1 MKNKEEEGMRFK
13 IVIMALVLVLLPAGL
28 ALAQAPAT
36 IYDTLVAAGNF
47 KTLVAAI
54 DKANVSEVKKLA
66 GPFTMFAPNDAAF
79 AKLPPGT
86 LDRIMGDDS
95 ILKNVVFYHIVP
107 GLYMAADL
115 PGLKE
120 CKTMCPTDQAQTL
133 KLTKVGDRYMVE
145 SANIL
150 KADVKA
156 SNGVIHVIDTVFIP
170 KMAPPKVP

>member
-1 MKNKEEEGMRFK
+1 MRLR
-13 IVIMALVLVLLPAGL
+13 IAIITLVLVLLPVGM
-28 ALAQAPAT
+28 ALAQAPGS

-54 DKANVSEVKKLA
+54 DKANVSEVKTLP

-86 LDRIMGDDS
+86 LDRIMGDDT
-95 ILKNVVFYHIVP
+95 ILKAVVFYHIVP
-107 GLYMAADL
+107 GMYMAADL

-120 CKTMCPTDQAQTL
+120 CKSLCPTDQATPL
-133 KLTKVGDRYMVE
+133 KLTKVGDRYMVQD
-145 SANIL
+145 ATIL
-150 KADVKA
+150 KADIKA
-156 SNGVIHVIDTVFIP
+156 SNGVIHEVDTVFMP

>member
-1 MKNKEEEGMRFK
+1 MRFR
-13 IVIMALVLVLLPAGL
+13 IAIIALVLLLLPVGL
-28 ALAQAPAT
+28 ALAQAPGT
-36 IYDTLVAAGNF
+36 IYETLVAAGNF

-54 DKANVSEVKKLA
+54 DKANVMEVKKLA
-66 GPFTMFAPNDAAF
+66 GPFTVFAPTDEAF

-107 GLYMAADL
+107 GQYMAADL

-120 CKTMCPTDQAQTL
+120 CKSMCPTDQGAPL
-133 KLTKVGDRYMVE
+133 KLTKVGDRIMVGE
-145 SANIL
+145 AKII

-156 SNGVIHVIDTVFIP
+156 SNGVIHMVDTVFIP
-170 KMAPPKVP
+170 QMAPPKVP